1 MKGTYIPYLAE
12 LDPESQF
19 HVLSAL
25 DSQGKVIA
33 VVSESSIEAAESEL
47 IKLLLHLLGAEASKG
62 HNRLVE
68 FPDFAP
74 EGPSIALTP
83 AQVVSIR
90 LKFARAQ
97 ANLRQSDMAC
107 LLGITQQ
114 TYAKMERPGSNLTL
128 RTLAEIERAL
138 GRDLLCWA

>member
-83 AQVVSIR
+83 TQVVCVFPAGVRESV
-90 LKFARAQ
+90 
-97 ANLRQSDMAC
+97 
-107 LLGITQQ
+107 G
-114 TYAKMERPGSNLTL
+114 
-128 RTLAEIERAL
+128 
-138 GRDLLCWA
+138 